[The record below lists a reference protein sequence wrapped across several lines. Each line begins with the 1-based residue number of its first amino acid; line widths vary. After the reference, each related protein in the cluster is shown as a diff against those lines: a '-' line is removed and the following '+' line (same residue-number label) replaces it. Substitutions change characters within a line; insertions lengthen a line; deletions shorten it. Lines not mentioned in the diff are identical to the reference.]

1 MSGIDVKKA
10 YENVGKMQKLA
21 DDACSGEWNSFVAK
35 GETREIRQARLFQC
49 PEQFREGVRKHV
61 ITVFLLKKQKSLK

>member
-1 MSGIDVKKA
+1 MSGWDEKKM
-10 YENVGKMQKLA
+10 YENCEKMQRLA

-49 PEQFREGVRKHV
+49 PEWFREDVKRHV
-61 ITVFLLKKQKSLK
+61 ETVFLLKKNKDT